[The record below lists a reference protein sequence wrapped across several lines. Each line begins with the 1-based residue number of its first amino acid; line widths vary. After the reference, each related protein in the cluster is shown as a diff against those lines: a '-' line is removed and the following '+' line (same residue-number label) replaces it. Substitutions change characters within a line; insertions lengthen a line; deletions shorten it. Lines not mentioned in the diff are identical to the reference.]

1 MPFVPLFTLLSPVTH
16 LSPNSPD
23 LKHFEPFLPLLVAGV
38 PGVPGYNAFLFFH
51 RLFPGL
57 VHGLVPEHSELPA
70 ASFPETQSPSGLIR
84 LNPEDKSAIQALFAK
99 GRYRSVIDAS
109 GWCALKAAELDPTL
123 ARRLNLDIGLHLMEA
138 ARNHGARLIRL
149 SSDLVFSGSPR
160 DNGRGSMV
168 LGDYRESDAVSPVT
182 VYGKVMA
189 EAERRIREGLPETWV
204 LRVSLPMGPSAN
216 AHAGAIDWID
226 SRFRRTLPATLYYDE
241 VRTPIYAQDLNAVL
255 AELLVTGPAPS
266 EFTEGILHVGGPRSL
281 SLNQIAQVV
290 NVVGDYAPKLL
301 MGCYRHA
308 AGPMPP
314 RAGDVTM
321 NFNKLSQVLPQVTV
335 RPWPLDS
342 ALAPSGHSWHRMR
355 SGLPCPISIER
366 DLFGYAR
373 QDSIAEDAL
382 PSEALPWDHPLE
394 LLRTWKAGIATASH
408 PAASP

>member
-1 MPFVPLFTLLSPVTH
+1 MSLRHFFRAFLPLFTLLSPVPRF
-16 LSPNSPD
+16 SPNSAD
-23 LKHFEPFLPLLVAGV
+23 LKRFKPFLPLLVAGV

-57 VHGLVPEHSELPA
+57 VHGLVPEHSDLPA
-70 ASFPETQSPSGLIR
+70 ATFPEPPAPSGLIR
-84 LNPEDKSAIQALFAK
+84 LNPEDKSAIQALFAQ
-99 GRYRSVIDAS
+99 GQYRSVIDAS
-109 GWCALKAAELDPTL
+109 GWCALKAAELDPLL

-160 DNGRGSMV
+160 DNGQGGMI
-168 LGDYRESDAVSPVT
+168 LGAYRETDAVSPVT

-189 EAERRIREGLPETWV
+189 EAERRIRAGLPETWV

-241 VRTPIYAQDLNAVL
+241 VRTPIYAQDLNALL
-255 AELLVTGPAPS
+255 AELLVAGPAPR
-266 EFTEGILHVGGPRSL
+266 EFTEGLLHVGGPRSL

-290 NVVGDYAPKLL
+290 NVAGDYDSKLL
-301 MGCYRHA
+301 MGCFRHA

-321 NFNKLSQVLPQVTV
+321 NFGKLAQILPQLEV
-335 RPWPLDS
+335 RPWPLIS
-342 ALAPSGHSWHRMR
+342 ALAPAGHAWHRMR
-355 SGLPCPISIER
+355 AGLPQPLSIER

-373 QDSIAEDAL
+373 PAPLAD
-382 PSEALPWDHPLE
+382 PPPPGEALPWDHPVE
-394 LLRTWKAGIATASH
+394 LLKSWKAI
-408 PAASP
+408 